1 MKIDWWTVG
10 LQAINVL
17 ILVGLLY
24 RFFWHPVAAV
34 IEKRRKQ
41 AHAML
46 DEAKTKRDE
55 AQAAM
60 LEIDKTR
67 AGFAKERDGILAA
80 ARADAEKAKA
90 TAAVSAKAD
99 AEALRSKVQV
109 EIAKNAASSKKA
121 RANEAVALALEIASR
136 LAARLDGPAVETVFL
151 AWLVEGIKNMSPEA
165 RHAVGGKD
173 VALSLMS
180 ATPLKSP
187 QRAKISKAIAMA
199 FGAKPKITFVVDP
212 TLIAGFEIH
221 SPHFILS
228 NSWKADL
235 ATIGKDLRNE
245 S

>member
-10 LQAINVL
+10 LQAVNVL

-24 RFFWHPVAAV
+24 HFFWRPVAQI

-41 AHAML
+41 AQNFL
-46 DEAKTKRDE
+46 DEAKAKRDE

-67 AGFAKERDGILAA
+67 AGFAKERDGILATA
-80 ARADAEKAKA
+80 KAEAEKAKV
-90 TAAVSAKAD
+90 TARVSAKDD
-99 AEALRSKVQV
+99 AEALRSKAQV
-109 EIAKNAASSKKA
+109 EIAQDAASAKKA
-121 RANEAVALALEIASR
+121 KANQAVALAIQIASR
-136 LAARLDGPAVETVFL
+136 LVARLDGPAVETAFL
-151 AWLVEGIKNMSPEA
+151 TWLVEGIKNMSPEA

-173 VALSLMS
+173 VTLNLMS
-180 ATPLKSP
+180 AAPLKSP
-187 QRAKISKAIAMA
+187 QRAKISKTIATA
-199 FGAKPKITFVVDP
+199 FGSKPKITFVVDP

-235 ATIGKDLRNE
+235 ARIGKDLRNE

>member
-24 RFFWHPVAAV
+24 HFFWHPVAAV

-41 AHAML
+41 AQSLL
-46 DEAKTKRDE
+46 DEAMAKRDE
-55 AQAAM
+55 AKAAM

-80 ARADAEKAKA
+80 AKVDAEKARA
-90 TAAVSAKAD
+90 TVRVSAKAD
-99 AEALRSKVQV
+99 AEVLRTKAQG
-109 EIAKNAASSKKA
+109 EIAQDAASAKKS
-121 RANEAVALALEIASR
+121 RGKEAVALALEIASR
-136 LAARLDGPAVETVFL
+136 LAARLDGPAVEAAFL

-165 RHAVGGKD
+165 RHAVGGKN
-173 VALSLMS
+173 VALSLIS

-187 QRAKISKAIAMA
+187 QRAKISKTIAKA
-199 FGAKPKITFVVDP
+199 FGSRPKITFVVDS
-212 TLIAGFEIH
+212 TLITGLELH

-235 ATIGKDLRNE
+235 ARIGKDLRNG